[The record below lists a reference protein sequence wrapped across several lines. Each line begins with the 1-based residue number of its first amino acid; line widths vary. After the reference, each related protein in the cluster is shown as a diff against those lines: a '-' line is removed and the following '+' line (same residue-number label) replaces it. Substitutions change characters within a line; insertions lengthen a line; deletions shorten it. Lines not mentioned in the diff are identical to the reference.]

1 MGAAFSS
8 DLNPHPAPALWIVP
22 VTMDIISTKVNKV
35 TLVIKR
41 DYVHA
46 LMQSVRNTLF
56 RRPAV
61 TLLWRGILAGPISPR
76 LPCLV

>member
-1 MGAAFSS
+1 
-8 DLNPHPAPALWIVP
+8 
-22 VTMDIISTKVNKV
+22 MDIISAKVHKV

-41 DYVHA
+41 NYIHA
-46 LMQSVRNTLF
+46 PLRTISDTLF

-76 LPCLV
+76 FPRLV

>member
-1 MGAAFSS
+1 
-8 DLNPHPAPALWIVP
+8 
-22 VTMDIISTKVNKV
+22 MDIISTKVNKV

-76 LPCLV
+76 FPRLV

>member
-1 MGAAFSS
+1 
-8 DLNPHPAPALWIVP
+8 
-22 VTMDIISTKVNKV
+22 MDIISTKVNKV

-61 TLLWRGILAGPISPR
+61 TLLRRSVLPEPISPC
-76 LPCLV
+76 LPSLV